1 MALSKKALFSSHDLE
16 KSVIPRRTENLPVRA
31 CRTPLVAMLW
41 AVSAHQHDTELRK
54 PGEAEA
60 VGNAADR

>member
-1 MALSKKALFSSHDLE
+1 M
-16 KSVIPRRTENLPVRA
+16 IPRRTEDLPVRA
-31 CRTPLVAMLW
+31 CRTPLVAVVW

-60 VGNAADR
+60 VGDAADR

>member
-1 MALSKKALFSSHDLE
+1 M
-16 KSVIPRRTENLPVRA
+16 IPRRTEDLPVRA
-31 CRTPLVAMLW
+31 WRTPLVAVVW

-60 VGNAADR
+60 VGDAADR